1 MGVSADS
8 AERQRA
14 FRESLGVSMPLIAD
28 SDKAIATLYDAREF
42 IGFIPARATYVIDT
56 AGTIRAVGTHRLHV
70 DRHSSEALTVVQEL
84 AAAAEA
90 EEQQP

>member
-28 SDKAIATLYDAREF
+28 TDKAIATLYDAREF
-42 IGFIPARATYVIDT
+42 IGFIPARVTYVIDA
-56 AGTIRAVGTHRLHV
+56 AGIVRSVGTHRLHV

>member
-1 MGVSADS
+1 MSADS

-28 SDKAIATLYDAREF
+28 TDKAITTLYDAREF
-42 IGFIPARATYVIDT
+42 IGFIPARLTYVIDT
-56 AGTIRAVGTHRLHV
+56 AGIIRSVGTHRVHM

-84 AAAAEA
+84 AAA
-90 EEQQP
+90 QPPDQHP

>member
-1 MGVSADS
+1 
-8 AERQRA
+8 
-14 FRESLGVSMPLIAD
+14 MPLIAD
-28 SDKAIATLYDAREF
+28 TDKAIATLYDAREF
-42 IGFIPARATYVIDT
+42 IGFIPARVTYVIDA
-56 AGTIRAVGTHRLHV
+56 AGIVRSVGTHRLHV

>member
-28 SDKAIATLYDAREF
+28 TDKAIATLYDAREF
-42 IGFIPARATYVIDT
+42 IGFIPARVTYVIDT
-56 AGTIRAVGTHRLHV
+56 AGIIRSVGTHRLHM

-84 AAAAEA
+84 AAAAES

>member
-1 MGVSADS
+1 
-8 AERQRA
+8 
-14 FRESLGVSMPLIAD
+14 MPLIAD

-42 IGFIPARATYVIDT
+42 IGFIPARVTYVIDA
-56 AGTIRAVGTHRLHV
+56 AGIIRAVGTHRLHV

>member
-1 MGVSADS
+1 
-8 AERQRA
+8 
-14 FRESLGVSMPLIAD
+14 MPLIAD
-28 SDKAIATLYDAREF
+28 TDKAIATLYGAREF
-42 IGFIPARATYVIDT
+42 IGFMPARVTYVIDA
-56 AGTIRAVGTHRLHV
+56 AGIIRSVGTHRLHM

>member
-28 SDKAIATLYDAREF
+28 TDKAIATLYDAKEF
-42 IGFIPARATYVIDT
+42 IGFIPARLTYVIDA
-56 AGTIRAVGTHRLHV
+56 AGLIRSVGTHRLHV
-70 DRHSSEALTVVQEL
+70 GRHSSEALTVVQEL

-90 EEQQP
+90 EEQLP